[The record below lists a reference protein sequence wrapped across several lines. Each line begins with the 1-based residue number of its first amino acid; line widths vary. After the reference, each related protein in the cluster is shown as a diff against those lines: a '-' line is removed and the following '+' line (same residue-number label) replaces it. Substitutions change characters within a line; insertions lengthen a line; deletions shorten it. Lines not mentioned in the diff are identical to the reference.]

1 MASNPGMYEQI
12 SANKWKSAL
21 LVSLFIVII
30 LALSFFIGYAV
41 SINSEQ
47 PLAGGLTGLIIGTA
61 IAVIMALVSYY
72 KSDSA
77 ALMMAGAREATHAEF
92 PYYVNTV
99 EGLAIAA
106 GLPAPKTYIIETDA
120 MNAFATGRDPQHAS
134 IAVTRGLLE
143 RCDRLELEG
152 VLAHEMS
159 HIKNFDIRLMCMV
172 VVLVGFI
179 VIASEVML
187 RMLFWGNIGG
197 RRRSDSGGGGGEGN
211 IIYLVI
217 MVIGLVFIILSPIFA
232 KLLQFSISRRREYLA
247 DADGALLTR
256 YPEGLAS
263 ALEKL
268 TADARPFQRTSKAT
282 AHLFIVQPFR
292 KEGKQKGLNKTSV
305 FDTHPPIME
314 RIKRLRA
321 MAGQDGMFNQ
331 AMMEA
336 RLEQQPGVP
345 GQ

>member
-1 MASNPGMYEQI
+1 MASSSGMYEQI

-21 LVSLFIVII
+21 LVSLFIAVV
-30 LALSFFIGYAV
+30 LALGFFIGYIATYG
-41 SINSEQ
+41 SGT
-47 PLAGGLTGLIIGTA
+47 PLAGAMTGLIVGTA
-61 IAVIMALVSYY
+61 VATVMALVSYY

-77 ALMMAGAREATHAEF
+77 ALMMAGAREASREEF

-143 RCDRLELEG
+143 RCNRLELEG

-159 HIKNFDIRLMCMV
+159 HIKNYDIRLMCMV

-187 RMLFWGNIGG
+187 RMLFWGNVGG
-197 RRRSDSGGGGGEGN
+197 RRRRDSGGGSEGN
-211 IIYLVI
+211 IIYLAI
-217 MVIGLVFIILSPIFA
+217 MLVGLVFIILSPLFA

-256 YPEGLAS
+256 YPEGLAG

-268 TADARPFQRTSKAT
+268 TADARPFPRTSKAT

-292 KEGKQKGLNKTSV
+292 KEGKQKRREKTGV
-305 FDTHPPIME
+305 FDTHPPVME
-314 RIKRLRA
+314 RIRRLRA
-321 MAGQDGMFNQ
+321 MAGQEGMFNQ

-336 RLEQQPGVP
+336 RLQQQPGAP
-345 GQ
+345 GR